1 MTAQVPDGILINS
14 KPYAIASIEGGE
26 LFSPQSVGITPGP
39 ANTACWRGY
48 ICQYKI
54 ENEELLLNELQV
66 AIMKVEGEG
75 SNRKFVQQIGPEI
88 NGVQPKSAEGKFLSS
103 GNLYENLNLPIPFS
117 GTILAADGFI
127 RELYVHMGFHPAWK
141 YETVLEVKCENGK
154 VIAIE
159 DISKQMAALRKKA
172 ADEKHPKYL

>member
-1 MTAQVPDGILINS
+1 MTAQVSDTILIDN
-14 KPYAIASIEGGE
+14 KPYAIAGVEGDG
-26 LFSPQSVGITPGP
+26 LFTPQSFGIHPGP

-54 ENEELLLNELQV
+54 ENEELLLDELQIS
-66 AIMKVEGEG
+66 IMTVEGEG
-75 SNRKFVQQIGPEI
+75 SDRKFVQHIGPEI

-103 GNLYENLNLPIPFS
+103 GNLYENMNLQISFS
-117 GTILAADGFI
+117 GSLFAADGFI

-141 YETVLEVKCENGK
+141 YETVFKVKCENGK
-154 VIAIE
+154 VIAIK

-172 ADEKHPKYL
+172 TDEKHPKYL